1 MQTVAGSGWAALARR
16 FGSGAFGPA
25 SPITI
30 SMPRKAH
37 VLEWVVLSLLLLA
50 VLVIHSARL
59 GVDDAPLSAA
69 GLLTA
74 RETIYAAVAVAL
86 MLLVGRLDVRHLY
99 RGRMLGLP
107 YPLWGL
113 LLAGGLC
120 VAALI
125 PGVGA
130 EINGSKRWL
139 SIGTGEVALTFQPSE
154 LAKWSIVLAM
164 AWWAARRAG
173 AMRRFF
179 AGLMPALLAV
189 GVICGLIV
197 VEDLGTAVLIA
208 AVALAILLAG
218 GARWWHVA
226 GLMPLAG
233 GAFAAMVI
241 HSPYRLQ
248 RLTTFLDPGADPRG
262 AGYQPI
268 QMMAAIAEGGRG
280 WGNGIV
286 KQGYLPAHTTDGIF
300 AIICE
305 ELGLAGAAVVT
316 ALFLVLIW
324 AVVGVVRDSRSPF
337 ARLLALGVMMTIAAQ
352 AIMNLAV
359 VTVVVPTKGI
369 ALPLLSRG
377 GTGWLVTAAAI
388 GLVAAI
394 DRLNALEA
402 DDVAEAPESAGPR
415 PFSRGAPLDL
425 AFAPVADAPLAEAAS
440 S

>member
-1 MQTVAGSGWAALARR
+1 
-16 FGSGAFGPA
+16 
-25 SPITI
+25 
-30 SMPRKAH
+30 

-50 VLVIHSARL
+50 VLVIHSARM
-59 GVDDAPLSAA
+59 GVDDAPMTAV

-74 RETIYAAVAVAL
+74 RETIYAGAAVAL
-86 MLLVGRLDVRHLY
+86 LFLAGRLDIRKLY
-99 RGRMLGLP
+99 AARLFALP
-107 YPLWGL
+107 YPLWGV
-113 LLAGGLC
+113 LLAAGLC
-120 VAALI
+120 TATLM

-130 EINGSKRWL
+130 EINGSRRWL

-154 LAKWSIVLAM
+154 LAKWAIVLAL

-173 AMRRFF
+173 AMHRFF
-179 AGLMPALLAV
+179 AGLAPPLLAV
-189 GVICGLIV
+189 GLICGLIV

-226 GLMPLAG
+226 GLSTLAG
-233 GAFAAMVI
+233 GVFAMLVVR
-241 HSPYRLQ
+241 SPYRLQ
-248 RLTTFLDPGADPRG
+248 RLTTFLDPAADPRG

-305 ELGLAGAAVVT
+305 ELGYAGAAVVI

-324 AVVGVVRDSRSPF
+324 AIVGIVRDSPMPF

-352 AIMNLAV
+352 AIMNIAV

-369 ALPLLSRG
+369 ALPLVSRG

-388 GLVAAI
+388 GLIAAI
-394 DRLNALEA
+394 DRLNAVEA
-402 DDVAEAPESAGPR
+402 ETDQTDAVDSTAPR
-415 PFSRGAPLDL
+415 PFSRRAPADL
-425 AFAPVADAPLAEAAS
+425 AFGPDAAHAPPVEAAP
-440 S
+440 